1 MAQAVCAKP
10 PWSRGMPR
18 YQKDPRL
25 TPQVG
30 DGSDVRPA
38 THERARF
45 PSRIEALTGIRRG
58 ARLSLDEAIEEALR
72 DA

>member
-1 MAQAVCAKP
+1 
-10 PWSRGMPR
+10 
-18 YQKDPRL
+18 
-25 TPQVG
+25 
-30 DGSDVRPA
+30 VRPA

-45 PSRIEALTGIRRG
+45 PSRIEALAGIRRG